1 MANNKAAIL
10 GTKANPSETI
20 ILFLKNNYGIF
31 KSDLKSIKESADE
44 IIRCI
49 TSSDMFLENDSAFA
63 GGIIN
68 DIFAMRDVC
77 LVMSKFYH
85 LTKKGGAYE
94 D

>member
-1 MANNKAAIL
+1 MANNKAAIMA
-10 GTKANPSETI
+10 TKANPSETI
-20 ILFLKNNYGIF
+20 ISFLKNNYGIF
-31 KSDLKSIKESADE
+31 KSDPKSIKESADE

-85 LTKKGGAYE
+85 ITRKGGAYE

>member
-1 MANNKAAIL
+1 MAKNKAASL
-10 GTKANPSETI
+10 ATKANPSETI
-20 ILFLKNNYGIF
+20 ISFLKNNDGIF
-31 KSDLKSIKESADE
+31 KSDPKSIKESADE

-63 GGIIN
+63 GGIIH
-68 DIFAMRDVC
+68 DIFAMRDAC
-77 LVMSKFYH
+77 LALSKYYH